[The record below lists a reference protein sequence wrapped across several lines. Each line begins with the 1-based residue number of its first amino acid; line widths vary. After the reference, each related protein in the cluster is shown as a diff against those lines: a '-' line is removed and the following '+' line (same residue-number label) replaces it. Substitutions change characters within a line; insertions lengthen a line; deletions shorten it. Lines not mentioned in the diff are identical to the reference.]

1 MLLNDLYSKKPIG
14 LLTIAYMIA
23 LSLIAGMSIGAHLV
37 IKKVIV
43 EQEQSARTI
52 NIAGRQRMLSQRTA
66 LYLSE
71 AERKPDAA
79 TMNILLENINL
90 FERSHLA
97 LTQGDQ
103 NMGLE
108 GRLPDTV
115 RDVYFREPHNLD
127 QEVQQYIQ
135 DVRDLI
141 EGPAQEINGQN
152 PTFVRAMENAK
163 GDLLNKLDR
172 AVKKYE
178 EDADKKILHLV
189 EIQGMSIV
197 AILIVILL
205 EALVIFRPLI
215 SRIEKY
221 SNDIETIASTD
232 ALTGVMNR
240 RSAFETMGK
249 EMNRSRRYN
258 NDLAV
263 IICDIDHF
271 KNVNDTYG
279 HKTGDRALQ
288 HFASVING
296 AIREEDSF
304 GRIGGEEFVLVLP
317 HTDAKRAAEV
327 AEKLRKRIE
336 ESPMKNEGIKDMPA
350 ELQITSSFGA
360 TVFDKDV
367 DQNPESVCERAD
379 KALYQAKSNG
389 RNRVEIG

>member
-1 MLLNDLYSKKPIG
+1 QGTHFTGLDMLLNDLYSKKPIG

-141 EGPAQEINGQN
+141 EGPA
-152 PTFVRAMENAK
+152 
-163 GDLLNKLDR
+163 
-172 AVKKYE
+172 
-178 EDADKKILHLV
+178 
-189 EIQGMSIV
+189 
-197 AILIVILL
+197 
-205 EALVIFRPLI
+205 
-215 SRIEKY
+215 
-221 SNDIETIASTD
+221 
-232 ALTGVMNR
+232 
-240 RSAFETMGK
+240 
-249 EMNRSRRYN
+249 
-258 NDLAV
+258 
-263 IICDIDHF
+263 
-271 KNVNDTYG
+271 
-279 HKTGDRALQ
+279 
-288 HFASVING
+288 
-296 AIREEDSF
+296 
-304 GRIGGEEFVLVLP
+304 
-317 HTDAKRAAEV
+317 
-327 AEKLRKRIE
+327 
-336 ESPMKNEGIKDMPA
+336 
-350 ELQITSSFGA
+350 
-360 TVFDKDV
+360 
-367 DQNPESVCERAD
+367 
-379 KALYQAKSNG
+379 
-389 RNRVEIG
+389 